1 MQGLL
6 PLVINA
12 WSETDAGERPQEVQ
26 IITDKIAATCSD
38 TTSVQKKRKGEKAR
52 SYLVKCHLVSA
63 VNLL

>member
-1 MQGLL
+1 M
-6 PLVINA
+6 P
-12 WSETDAGERPQEVQ
+12 EKRPQEVQ